1 MLQTRPHLDEK
12 YFVENFIGG
21 LKEELQNMVLL
32 TRPQNMIDA
41 YDSASYKV
49 QTLESIKKVLKGSF
63 KTIASTTSQFNRPT
77 PNFNSKGGTQVTL
90 FSSLHGKVAKCY
102 KLGGPSL

>member
-1 MLQTRPHLDEK
+1 MSLFE
-12 YFVENFIGG
+12 YENPVFLFI
-21 LKEELQNMVLL
+21 LLLSCAQKKKKEELQNMVLL

-41 YDSASYKV
+41 YDSASYKE

-77 PNFNSKGGTQVTL
+77 SNFNSKGGTQVTL
-90 FSSLHGKVAKCY
+90 F
-102 KLGGPSL
+102 